1 MAKKLSKI
9 SKELK
14 VGISVIAEFLNNNGY
29 DCEENPNER
38 IPEDAIEFLRN
49 NISSYLQEDAVSST
63 KEPSKKE
70 KESQEPPIETPLEI
84 KLIDCVSKQKLLI
97 ENIIGF
103 TDYDWE
109 YSVAKFHG
117 TCSQPVK
124 FTVFDEVISKILLI
138 KEMPLAE
145 IGKILGFNIADEAE
159 KNILLSAI
167 EDLKQDK
174 MLDGDESVYWL
185 TETGK
190 EYAKNGVKFSTF
202 ERDFELYV
210 DSTTGYK
217 GNCRKIF
224 ERLKSEEQPSNKD
237 KLPRNLEEVKPIAE
251 IQAPEI
257 HFPERKY
264 ILQSCQPTS
273 LQGYKSK
280 LWVALL
286 ENFRDQT
293 IRALVYDENQDCIIE
308 ELSESL
314 NQNEELK
321 QSILEI
327 LIEKDKDNAEG
338 IRYAKEEDKKEEQ
351 IAAIE
356 SQLITIQEEY
366 DNAVNENN
374 KDKAEEIAKNVFSTK
389 RHFNSVE
396 FEVELKRLFD
406 NTKCDLWII
415 SPWIKKY
422 ATMHRLPFFERYL
435 KKGGRI
441 FIAYSKPENGVD
453 EMADQE
459 AMNKLLE
466 LENKYQNFYIHQLDP
481 FHFKYVWVRGASEGD
496 WFYSGSFNIL
506 SFYVK
511 KGLTKV
517 RQEMM
522 TKIDWGAEEDLYF
535 NQVLSLFGDKYIIE
549 AKTAIENFQKEEIQV
564 SRDLLKELKAI
575 NLNKLKP
582 FVSRINEEYDKQY
595 NELVTLKDDLLQQ
608 FKADFFQQQLIE
620 IRTQVEAYAN
630 DKNLSIEKKKEVQ
643 AKLNVLK
650 NEYPDFLDET
660 MDIQNMINSLRVRNL
675 SGLSKPKGF
684 SKKNKGKFNKRR

>member
-9 SKELK
+9 SKELN

-49 NISSYLQEDAVSST
+49 NISSYLQEDIDST
-63 KEPSKKE
+63 S
-70 KESQEPPIETPLEI
+70 KESSKQGKEVNEPTIETPLEI
-84 KLIDCVSKQKLLI
+84 KLIDCVSKHKLLI

-103 TDYDWE
+103 TDYNWE

-124 FTVFDEVISKILLI
+124 FTVFDEVLSKILLI
-138 KEMPLAE
+138 KEMSLAE
-145 IGKILGFNIADEAE
+145 IGTILGFNIADEAE

-174 MLDGDESVYWL
+174 MISGDESVYWL

-217 GNCRKIF
+217 GNCRKVF
-224 ERLKSEEQPSNKD
+224 ERLKSEEQPSIKD

-257 HFPERKY
+257 HFPEKKY
-264 ILQSCQPTS
+264 ILQSCKPTS
-273 LQGYKSK
+273 LQGYKTQ

-293 IRALVYDENQDCIIE
+293 IRALVYDESQDCIIE
-308 ELSESL
+308 ELSEAL

-327 LIEKDKDNAEG
+327 LIEKDKDNIEG
-338 IRYAKEEDKKEEQ
+338 IRYAREEDKKEEE
-351 IAAIE
+351 IATIE
-356 SQLITIQEEY
+356 SELITIQEEY

-374 KDKAEEIAKNVFSTK
+374 IDKAQEIAKNVFSTK

-396 FEVELKRLFD
+396 FEVELKRLFE

-453 EMADQE
+453 EMADTE
-459 AMNKLLE
+459 ALEKLLE
-466 LENKYQNFYIHQLDP
+466 LENKYQNFYIHQLEP
-481 FHFKYVWVRGASEGD
+481 FHFKYVWVRGATEGD

-535 NQVLSLFGDKYIIE
+535 NQVLNLFGAKYLAETKASIKE
-549 AKTAIENFQKEEIQV
+549 FQKEDIQV
-564 SRDLLKELKAI
+564 SREVLKEVKSL

-582 FVSRINEEYDKQY
+582 FISHINEEFDNEY
-595 NELVTLKDDLLQQ
+595 NELLKQKEDLIQQ
-608 FKADFFQQQLIE
+608 FKAEFFQRQLIE
-620 IRTQVEAYAN
+620 IRTQAEEYAS
-630 DKNLSIEKKKEVQ
+630 DKNLSVEKKKEVQ
-643 AKLNVLK
+643 SKLNVLK
-650 NEYPDFLDET
+650 NEYPDFLEE
-660 MDIQNMINSLRVRNL
+660 MMEVQNLIDSLRARNL
-675 SGLSKPKGF
+675 SGLTKPKGF
-684 SKKNKGKFNKRR
+684 NNKNKGKFKKRR

>member
-9 SKELK
+9 SKELN

-49 NISSYLQEDAVSST
+49 NISSYLQEDIDST
-63 KEPSKKE
+63 S
-70 KESQEPPIETPLEI
+70 KESSKQGKEVNEPTIETPLEI
-84 KLIDCVSKQKLLI
+84 KLIDCVSKHKLLI

-103 TDYDWE
+103 TDYNWE

-124 FTVFDEVISKILLI
+124 FTVFDEVLSKILLI
-138 KEMPLAE
+138 KEMSLAE
-145 IGKILGFNIADEAE
+145 IGTILGFNIADEAE

-174 MLDGDESVYWL
+174 MISGDESVYWL

-217 GNCRKIF
+217 GNCRKVF
-224 ERLKSEEQPSNKD
+224 ERLKSEEQPSIKD

-257 HFPERKY
+257 HFPEKKY
-264 ILQSCQPTS
+264 ILQSCKPTS
-273 LQGYKSK
+273 LQGYKTQ

-293 IRALVYDENQDCIIE
+293 IRALVYDESQDCIIE
-308 ELSESL
+308 ELSEAL

-327 LIEKDKDNAEG
+327 LIEKDKDNIEG
-338 IRYAKEEDKKEEQ
+338 IRYAREEDKKEEE
-351 IAAIE
+351 IATIE
-356 SQLITIQEEY
+356 SELITIQEEY

-374 KDKAEEIAKNVFSTK
+374 IDKAQEIAKNVFSTK

-396 FEVELKRLFD
+396 FEVELKRLFE

-453 EMADQE
+453 EMADTE
-459 AMNKLLE
+459 AMEKLLE
-466 LENKYQNFYIHQLDP
+466 LENKYQNFYIHQLEP
-481 FHFKYVWVRGASEGD
+481 FHFKYVWVRGATEGD

-506 SFYVK
+506 SFYGK

-535 NQVLSLFGDKYIIE
+535 NQVLNLLGAKYLAETKASIKE
-549 AKTAIENFQKEEIQV
+549 CQKEEIQV
-564 SRDLLKELKAI
+564 SREVLKEVKSL

-582 FVSRINEEYDKQY
+582 FISHINEEFDNEY
-595 NELVTLKDDLLQQ
+595 NELLKQKEDLIQQ
-608 FKADFFQQQLIE
+608 FRAEFFQRQLIE
-620 IRTQVEAYAN
+620 IRTQAEEYAS
-630 DKNLSIEKKKEVQ
+630 DKNLSVEKKKEVQ
-643 AKLNVLK
+643 SKLNVLK
-650 NEYPDFLDET
+650 NEYPDFLEE
-660 MDIQNMINSLRVRNL
+660 MMEVQNLIDSLRARNL
-675 SGLSKPKGF
+675 SGLTKPKGF
-684 SKKNKGKFNKRR
+684 NNKNKGKFKKRR

>member
-9 SKELK
+9 SKELN

-49 NISSYLQEDAVSST
+49 NISSYLQEDIDST
-63 KEPSKKE
+63 S
-70 KESQEPPIETPLEI
+70 KESSKQRKEVNEPTIETPLEI
-84 KLIDCVSKQKLLI
+84 KLIDCVSKHKLLI

-103 TDYDWE
+103 TDYNWE

-124 FTVFDEVISKILLI
+124 FTVFDEVLSKILLI
-138 KEMPLAE
+138 KEMSLAE
-145 IGKILGFNIADEAE
+145 IGTILGFNIADEAE

-174 MLDGDESVYWL
+174 MISGDESVYWL

-217 GNCRKIF
+217 GNCRKVF
-224 ERLKSEEQPSNKD
+224 ERLKSEEQPSIKD

-257 HFPERKY
+257 HFPEKKY
-264 ILQSCQPTS
+264 ILQSCKPTS
-273 LQGYKSK
+273 LQGYKTQ

-293 IRALVYDENQDCIIE
+293 IRALVYDESQDCIIE
-308 ELSESL
+308 ELSEAL

-327 LIEKDKDNAEG
+327 LIEKDKDNIEG
-338 IRYAKEEDKKEEQ
+338 IRYAREEDKKEEE
-351 IAAIE
+351 IATIE
-356 SQLITIQEEY
+356 SELITIQEEY

-374 KDKAEEIAKNVFSTK
+374 IDKAQEIAKNVFSTK

-396 FEVELKRLFD
+396 FEVELKRLFE

-453 EMADQE
+453 EMADTE
-459 AMNKLLE
+459 AMEKLLE
-466 LENKYQNFYIHQLDP
+466 LENKYQNFYIHQLEP
-481 FHFKYVWVRGASEGD
+481 FHFKYVWVRGATEGD

-535 NQVLSLFGDKYIIE
+535 NQVLNLFGAKYLAETKASIKE
-549 AKTAIENFQKEEIQV
+549 FQKEDIQV
-564 SRDLLKELKAI
+564 SREVLKEVKSL

-582 FVSRINEEYDKQY
+582 FISHINEEFDNEY
-595 NELVTLKDDLLQQ
+595 NELLKQKEDLIQQ
-608 FKADFFQQQLIE
+608 FKAEFFQRQLIE
-620 IRTQVEAYAN
+620 IRTQAEEYAS
-630 DKNLSIEKKKEVQ
+630 DKNLSVEKKREVQ
-643 AKLNVLK
+643 SKLNVLK
-650 NEYPDFLDET
+650 NEYPDFLEE
-660 MDIQNMINSLRVRNL
+660 MMEVQNLIDSLRARNL
-675 SGLSKPKGF
+675 SGLTKPKGF
-684 SKKNKGKFNKRR
+684 NNKNKGKFKKRR